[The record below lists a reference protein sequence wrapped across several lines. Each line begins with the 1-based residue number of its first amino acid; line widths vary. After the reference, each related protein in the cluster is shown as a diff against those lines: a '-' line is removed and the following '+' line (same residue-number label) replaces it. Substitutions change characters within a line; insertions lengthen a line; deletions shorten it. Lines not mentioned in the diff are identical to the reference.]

1 MSIVKR
7 PEDQLLVDWKQNKKP
22 VRLVAL
28 DLDGTLTNNKKEIT
42 PHTKE
47 VLMKAQAQGIRLI
60 LASGRPVYG
69 IMPLAK
75 ELKLDVYGG
84 YILAFNGGRI
94 IECKSGEILFSK
106 DLPADAPAKLLEQAK
121 LHGTGIVTYQDDML
135 ITEMPDDPY
144 IQKEAFITKM
154 KVTKVDDFATYVD
167 FPVNK
172 CILTTD
178 GERMKGIEP
187 QVKAAFGDGLS
198 IYCSEPFFLEV
209 MAPGIDKAESLDKL
223 LKILGM
229 TQEELIAFGDGM
241 NDRSMIQYAGL
252 GVCMANG
259 QDPVKAA
266 ADYIAP
272 SNEEDGVAYVLEYL
286 M

>member
-1 MSIVKR
+1 M
-7 PEDQLLVDWKQNKKP
+7 LVDWKQNKKP
-22 VRLVAL
+22 VKLIAL
-28 DLDGTLTNNKKEIT
+28 DLDGTLTNSQKEIT
-42 PHTKE
+42 PHTME
-47 VLMKAQAQGIRLI
+47 VLMQAQEQGIRLI

-75 ELKLDVYGG
+75 QLKLDQYGG

-94 IECKSGEILFSK
+94 IECKSGEVLFSK
-106 DLPADAPAKLLEQAK
+106 DLPADAPAKLIEQAK
-121 LHGTGIVTYQDDML
+121 LHGTGIVTYQDEYL

-144 IQKEAFITKM
+144 INKEAFITKM
-154 KVTKVDDFATYVD
+154 TIKKVDDFGAYVD

-172 CILTTD
+172 CILTAD

-187 QVKAAFGDGLS
+187 KVKTVFRDELS
-198 IYCSEPFFLEV
+198 VYCSEPLFLEI
-209 MAPGIDKAESLDKL
+209 MAKGSDKAESLDKL
-223 LKILGM
+223 LKILNL

-241 NDRSMIQYAGL
+241 NDRSMISYAGL
-252 GVCMANG
+252 GVCMENG
-259 QDPVKAA
+259 QDPVKEA

-272 SNEEDGVAYVLEYL
+272 SNDEDGVAYVVEYL